1 MTDREPKIAYE
12 RTTLAFLE
20 ALKSSVDDAP
30 DPDDIEALRSSASKL
45 QLDHTCHVPAGV
57 AIENGEVEGRD
68 GAIPIR
74 IYRRHGRRAPAPV
87 LVYFHGGA
95 WVIGGL
101 DECDGV
107 CARLCRYGD
116 VSVVSVGYRLAP
128 ENKFPAAVLD
138 SIDAVLWVANN
149 LADFNGVAGKLG
161 VAGDSA
167 GGNLAAVV
175 CQQLKRMSRPVVSQ
189 QVLIY
194 PCLAPRDPEK
204 YPSRVAFGGDECFLN
219 EAGFEQ
225 LLGLY
230 RRTAADESDKML
242 WPALETNLSDLP
254 DTYIVT
260 AEFDMLRDEAR
271 TYGEALIASGN
282 RVTYKCYEGTI
293 HGFFCF
299 SGTIQPGMQALNDLC
314 EHLQSW

>member
-1 MTDREPKIAYE
+1 MPKFAYE
-12 RTTLAFLE
+12 QTTAGFLE
-20 ALKSSVDDAP
+20 AVAAMDGDALAL
-30 DPDDIEALRSSASKL
+30 DDIEGFRSSASRL
-45 QLDHTCHVPAGV
+45 QLEHTCNVPDGV
-57 AIENGEVEGRD
+57 DIENREIESRD
-68 GAIPIR
+68 GSIPIR
-74 IYRRHGRRAPAPV
+74 IYRRHGESQLAPV

-107 CARLCRYGD
+107 CASLCRYGG
-116 VSVVSVGYRLAP
+116 VSVVSVDYRLAP
-128 ENKFPAAVLD
+128 EHKFPAAVLD
-138 SIDAVLWVANN
+138 SIDAVLWAVKNAESIGG
-149 LADFNGVAGKLG
+149 LAGKLG

-175 CQQLKRMSRPVVSQ
+175 CQQLKSMDKPIVSR

-204 YPSRVAFGGDECFLN
+204 YPSRELFGGDDCFLN
-219 EAGFEQ
+219 ESGFRH
-225 LLGLY
+225 LLELY
-230 RRTAADESDKML
+230 RRSSEDELDTRL
-242 WPALETNLSDLP
+242 WPALESGLGNLP

-271 TYGEALIASGN
+271 EYGRALTASGN
-282 RVTYKCYEGTI
+282 SVTYRCYKGTI

-299 SGTIQPGMQALNDLC
+299 SGTIEPGRQALYDLC
-314 EHLQSW
+314 EYLQGW